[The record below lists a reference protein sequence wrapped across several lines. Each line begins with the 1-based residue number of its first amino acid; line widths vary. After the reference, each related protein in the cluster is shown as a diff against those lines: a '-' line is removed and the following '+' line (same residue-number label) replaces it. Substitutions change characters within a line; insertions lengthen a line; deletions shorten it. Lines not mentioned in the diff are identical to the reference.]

1 MVAPAPVSLTA
12 PLPRFFV
19 CGSAAVVA
27 AARAGDVVS
36 VAVSAEGRRAVDHVV
51 VDDALVAA
59 WPAGVVA
66 CLDHAGPLAALWSTE
81 RPVGPGLVAESITG
95 RVPRVVDD
103 AAVAALVAAYAR
115 AAAAFAARGVDVAV
129 GAFVDNFCHACC
141 SPLMCRPPRPDVVAA
156 IVAACAAA
164 CGAVDVVV
172 VVDDLAPGGVDATA
186 GRALCASLCAPLGAG
201 ARRVI
206 ATVGTV
212 RLLPLL
218 ARDKGDAT
226 DVDGLFVDAVAF
238 AAGGAAV
245 WAAGVADAVADARLR
260 QRANTLKL
268 QGIMRMALPAAL
280 ANAAEADVGD
290 TERLSGVDNGG
301 NTRGSRRRSP

>member
-1 MVAPAPVSLTA
+1 MVVPPVASD

-19 CGSAAVVA
+19 CATAAVVA

-36 VAVSAEGRRAVDHVV
+36 VAVCAEGRRAVDHVV
-51 VDDALVAA
+51 VDDAVVAA
-59 WPAGVVA
+59 WPAGVIA
-66 CLDHAGPLAALWSTE
+66 CLDHAGPLAALWSTD
-81 RPVGPGLVAESITG
+81 RPVGSGLVAESITG

-103 AAVAALVAAYAR
+103 AAVSALVDAYAR

-141 SPLMCRPPRPDVVAA
+141 SPLMCRPPRPELMHA
-156 IVAACAAA
+156 IVAACAAV
-164 CGAVDVVV
+164 CAVDVVV

-186 GRALCASLCAPLGAG
+186 GRALARSLGQALGAR

-218 ARDKGDAT
+218 VRDKGDAT
-226 DVDGLFVDAVAF
+226 DGDGLFVDAVAF
-238 AAGGAAV
+238 AAGARV
-245 WAAGVADAVADARLR
+245 CAAGVAGAVSDARLAD
-260 QRANTLKL
+260 RAKRLNL
-268 QGIMRMALPAAL
+268 QGVLRMVLPAGLTDNGEDDGGA
-280 ANAAEADVGD
+280 